1 MLLRYTV
8 TPLART
14 CAPRLNMPTSTSLS
28 VPLLCYEDLLAAAL
42 PQLQQQQAAGGFRW
56 TQVDEFDA
64 CGMCYTSGTTG
75 NPKVRAAWV
84 KTHVHHDVHNGILR
98 ACRRAWAAL
107 WLLTHVLRA

>member
-1 MLLRYTV
+1 
-8 TPLART
+8 
-14 CAPRLNMPTSTSLS
+14 MPTSTSLS

-84 KTHVHHDVHNGILR
+84 NTHAHPTYA
-98 ACRRAWAAL
+98 ACATAAAPQA
-107 WLLTHVLRA
+107 TPRCVG